1 VEQNQPD
8 HTIKETTRIEA
19 FSDGVFAIAIT
30 LLVLELIATLYP
42 HSEEP
47 LLKATMHHWRSFL
60 AFVIGFVT
68 ILICWINHHT
78 AFEYIRR
85 VDTNLMWING
95 MLLFVVTLTPFPTA
109 ILAEYLQSE
118 GGTAVAFFGFNY
130 VLIGIAAYSIC
141 IYSYRHHLID
151 EADRPFFAV
160 YQRLYLYSI
169 FYTIIAFLLCFV
181 SIVVPI
187 IMYAILF
194 TFFAAPK
201 VCARKLY
208 NKRLRS

>member
-1 VEQNQPD
+1 MNREEQRFENL
-8 HTIKETTRIEA
+8 KETSRIEA

-30 LLVLELIATLYP
+30 LLILDIHVPEFRENERLMNVLAHEWPAILA
-42 HSEEP
+42 
-47 LLKATMHHWRSFL
+47 LL
-60 AFVIGFVT
+60 IGFFT